1 MSAFPH
7 PNLGPRDPDPRT
19 DRRLR
24 LISAISTI
32 VMVGSMTLFAA
43 VDVGPRHFFGDDVRH
58 RGHVVLG
65 LGITLLAG
73 GILLIRRS
81 VRRGRAHSTDH

>member
-7 PNLGPRDPDPRT
+7 PNLGPRDPDPRA
-19 DRRLR
+19 DRRRR
-24 LISAISTI
+24 LISAISMI

-43 VDVGPRHFFGDDVRH
+43 VDVGPRHFFDDDVRH
-58 RGHVVLG
+58 RGHVVLV

-81 VRRGRAHSTDH
+81 VRRGRARPTDH

>member
-7 PNLGPRDPDPRT
+7 PNLGPRDPDPRA

-24 LISAISTI
+24 LISAISMI
-32 VMVGSMTLFAA
+32 VLVGSMTLFAA
-43 VDVGPRHFFGDDVRH
+43 VDIGPRHFLGDTGRH
-58 RGHVVLG
+58 RGALAIG
-65 LGITLLAG
+65 LGITLLTG

-81 VRRGRAHSTDH
+81 VRRGRARSLDH

>member
-7 PNLGPRDPDPRT
+7 PNLGPRNPDPVV

-24 LISAISTI
+24 RASGVATV
-32 VMVGSMTLFAA
+32 VMVGCIVLMTAA
-43 VDVGPRHFFGDDVRH
+43 DIGPRYFFGDVLHH
-58 RGHVVLG
+58 REHLAIG
-65 LGITLLAG
+65 LGITLLTG

-81 VRRGRAHSTDH
+81 VRRGRARSLDH

>member
-7 PNLGPRDPDPRT
+7 PNLGPRDPDPRA

-24 LISAISTI
+24 LISAISMI